1 MNSSFWNGVL
11 MALSVYSLFQ
21 DSMGLEAYIEFC
33 RKHWIDLHPTVW
45 IPFIVGLAFI
55 ESKTK

>member
-1 MNSSFWNGVL
+1 